1 MEDKKVEH
9 KKIEVVFISVMELKP
24 AKYNPR
30 RMGRDALNVLKN
42 NLIKFGF
49 VDPLVVNK
57 DMTIIGGHQRFKASL
72 ELGFKEVPCVI
83 LDLSPQDERI
93 LNLALNKIGG
103 DWDFDKLLEI
113 FREFKIDT
121 LTSGFTDTEISKLL
135 DKEQKKKLVPEYD
148 ISPRIME
155 EYNYIVLF
163 FKNRLDF
170 QVATEHFGLKIEK
183 EDARENIGL
192 GKVIDGADYLLKMK
206 KGGSKT

>member
-1 MEDKKVEH
+1 
-9 KKIEVVFISVMELKP
+9 
-24 AKYNPR
+24 
-30 RMGRDALNVLKN
+30 
-42 NLIKFGF
+42 
-49 VDPLVVNK
+49 
-57 DMTIIGGHQRFKASL
+57 
-72 ELGFKEVPCVI
+72 
-83 LDLSPQDERI
+83 

-206 KGGSKT
+206 KGGSKI